1 MMVLPTP
8 NLSLLTG
15 LARAIL
21 ATVTLGT
28 LALAVGAMVRR
39 WHHDRFDRRVKNLCT
54 QYALTPA
61 TLLEGRHSA
70 QCLASL
76 RTLPLCSLELLLE
89 PLLLKC
95 VSAPPLATVVEELCL
110 ELGLI
115 DVWQRRILDQFGPVS
130 LRKALSNPDGL
141 LHLFSRLHFLLRARS
156 ARNLGLLRHRPSWPI
171 LVKALD
177 DPHPDVQQVAL
188 RSLAALREPQSFP
201 ALLERMHK
209 AVTGN
214 HSSFSLYSLK
224 VAMAKFSLSQ
234 APQLLPSLRHPHPR
248 VRSAAAEI
256 LREMAKGEPVRKP
269 ALFQYKSVF
278 DRELATL
285 TSDADPEVRALAAE
299 VIAHV
304 DAAVSSSVLRQVLQD
319 PQWSIRREALQTLAK
334 RPGLLPMAEVQGFLT
349 DPHRMVRQAALRAL
363 LAYGREGVSKLYEQ
377 FLETKD
383 ETLRGQILE
392 ELEHSGLILSL
403 LQNYGESPGN
413 LETRVVE
420 RLVTMGATCYLHS
433 ALSNSSARQLLQI
446 LFEKLGERREPKIE
460 AWVRLCAALDAARP
474 TEQTACA
481 DSKLAA

>member
-1 MMVLPTP
+1 MVLPIP
-8 NLSLLTG
+8 NLSLLTV

-21 ATVTLGT
+21 ATVTVGT
-28 LALAVGAMVRR
+28 LVLAVGAMVRR
-39 WHHDRFDRRVKNLCT
+39 WHHDRFDRWVKSLCA

-61 TLLEGRHSA
+61 RLLEGKHSA

-76 RTLPLCSLELLLE
+76 RTLPLSSLELLLE

-95 VSAPPLATVVEELCL
+95 VSAPPLATVLEALCL

-130 LRKALSNPDGL
+130 LREAFSNPDGL

-156 ARNLGLLRHRPSWPI
+156 ARNLGLLRHQPSWPI

-188 RSLAALREPQSFP
+188 RSLSALREPRSFP
-201 ALLERMHK
+201 ALLDRMHK
-209 AVTGN
+209 AVTDN
-214 HSSFSLYSLK
+214 HSPLSLYSLK

-234 APQLLPSLRHPHPR
+234 APQLLPSLRHPHPQ

-256 LREMAKGEPVRKP
+256 LREMTKGEPAGKP

-285 TSDADPEVRALAAE
+285 TSDADPEVRALAAG
-299 VIAHV
+299 VIAHL
-304 DAAVSSSVLRQVLQD
+304 DAAVSSSVLRRVLQD
-319 PQWSIRREALQTLAK
+319 PQWSIRREALQTLAQ
-334 RPGLLPMAEVQGFLT
+334 RPGLLPMAEVQGFLM

-363 LAYGREGVSKLYEQ
+363 LAYGHEGVSKLYEQ
-377 FLETKD
+377 FLETED
-383 ETLRGQILE
+383 ETLREQILE
-392 ELEHSGLILSL
+392 ELEQSGLILSL

-420 RLVTMGATCYLHS
+420 RLVTMGATRYLHA
-433 ALSNSSARQLLQI
+433 ALSNSSGRQLLQI

-460 AWVRLCAALDAARP
+460 AWVRLCAALDAARGP
-474 TEQTACA
+474 EQTACA
-481 DSKLAA
+481 DPKLAA